1 MTREEELKEL
11 KYRKFKQVGVET
23 DYNGLTKVYCP
34 TCKETLFGADMYDFC
49 PHCVYLNIVHAMYN
63 IVFHGVF

>member
-11 KYRKFKQVGVET
+11 KYREFKQVGVKT
-23 DYNGLTKVYCP
+23 DYNGRTTVYCP

-49 PHCVYLNIVHAMYN
+49 PHCGQKLDWEGM
-63 IVFHGVF
+63 FE